1 MGPDSDAPTGGRRR
15 NAVRAAPLT
24 RIVRVGLV
32 AGAVVGDWWEGD
44 FSRPERPRR
53 GRSLLQRQPG
63 CRFRLRLAE
72 KRPRSARASPV
83 SPLALR
89 APSEPG
95 DPFSFVMDT
104 LLDSGAC
111 CPNQLSNETLGRGTS
126 AQVRLS
132 CQGPVSGALSNPFAL
147 LTTVSPVP

>member
-1 MGPDSDAPTGGRRR
+1 VQSWATGGRGISLGQSGLDVAAHYYSASR
-15 NAVRAAPLT
+15 AV
-24 RIVRVGLV
+24 
-32 AGAVVGDWWEGD
+32 D
-44 FSRPERPRR
+44 
-53 GRSLLQRQPG
+53 
-63 CRFRLRLAE
+63 
-72 KRPRSARASPV
+72 SARASPV

-104 LLDSGAC
+104 LLYSGAC

-126 AQVRLS
+126 AQVRSS